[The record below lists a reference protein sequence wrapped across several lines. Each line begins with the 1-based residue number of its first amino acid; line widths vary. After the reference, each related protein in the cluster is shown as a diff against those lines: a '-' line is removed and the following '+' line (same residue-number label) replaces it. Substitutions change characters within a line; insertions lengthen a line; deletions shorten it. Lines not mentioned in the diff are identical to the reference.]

1 MGSESRN
8 RYLLKNTLIFT
19 LGNIG
24 SRMISFFLIPLY
36 TNVLTTSQ
44 YGTVDLITTIS
55 TVAGPML
62 TLNIAESVMRFG
74 LDKDADKEKNTQCG
88 SIVLLIAM
96 IIGLVLIPIYSF
108 IKNGGYV
115 ASCMLNK
122 GEFVFELTN
131 STQRA
136 EQFVG
141 SKYVKSNPK
150 TIYIDIE
157 RKLQEGKKVL
167 FVGLPCQ
174 VAALKNFSR
183 NQDNLYTVDLICHG
197 SPSPELLKMYLKEKS
212 VDIEELE
219 GLNFREKTSFGL
231 RSVGKN
237 NGFPRIVDM
246 YTYAFLKSI
255 DYTENCYSCRYAS
268 QSRVSDISLG
278 DSWGSELS
286 EEEKKKGISLVLCQ
300 TKKGEELL
308 KKSNVEL
315 FDADITRAIQL
326 NHQLEY
332 PSIIPSSRMF
342 FFENLEK
349 GFDFAMKKILPK
361 EYLKNEIKIILSKVG
376 IRR

>member
-1 MGSESRN
+1 M
-8 RYLLKNTLIFT
+8 
-19 LGNIG
+19 
-24 SRMISFFLIPLY
+24 
-36 TNVLTTSQ
+36 
-44 YGTVDLITTIS
+44 
-55 TVAGPML
+55 
-62 TLNIAESVMRFG
+62 
-74 LDKDADKEKNTQCG
+74 
-88 SIVLLIAM
+88 
-96 IIGLVLIPIYSF
+96 
-108 IKNGGYV
+108 
-115 ASCMLNK
+115 
-122 GEFVFELTN
+122 
-131 STQRA
+131 
-136 EQFVG
+136 
-141 SKYVKSNPK
+141 
-150 TIYIDIE
+150 
-157 RKLQEGKKVL
+157 
-167 FVGLPCQ
+167 PCQ

-231 RSVGKN
+231 RLVGEN

-332 PSIIPSSRMF
+332 PSRIPSSRMF

>member
-1 MGSESRN
+1 M
-8 RYLLKNTLIFT
+8 
-19 LGNIG
+19 
-24 SRMISFFLIPLY
+24 Y

-96 IIGLVLIPIYSF
+96 IIGLVLIPICRYSF

-332 PSIIPSSRMF
+332 PSRIPSSRMF

>member
-1 MGSESRN
+1 MDKKIGIMSMQRIINYGSFLQAYGLKKMIESVSKSEVEFIDYRFGVDITN
-8 RYLLKNTLIFT
+8 RLKKPQSKAESIVDKILKNRTPWNYL
-19 LGNIG
+19 
-24 SRMISFFLIPLY
+24 
-36 TNVLTTSQ
+36 
-44 YGTVDLITTIS
+44 
-55 TVAGPML
+55 
-62 TLNIAESVMRFG
+62 
-74 LDKDADKEKNTQCG
+74 
-88 SIVLLIAM
+88 
-96 IIGLVLIPIYSF
+96 
-108 IKNGGYV
+108 
-115 ASCMLNK
+115 
-122 GEFVFELTN
+122 
-131 STQRA
+131 
-136 EQFVG
+136 
-141 SKYVKSNPK
+141 
-150 TIYIDIE
+150 
-157 RKLQEGKKVL
+157 KK
-167 FVGLPCQ
+167 
-174 VAALKNFSR
+174 KNFFK
-183 NQDNLYTVDLICHG
+183 
-197 SPSPELLKMYLKEKS
+197 EMYLKEKS

-300 TKKGEELL
+300 TKKGDELL

-315 FDADITRAIQL
+315 FDAVITRAIQL

-332 PSIIPSSRMF
+332 PSRIPSSRMF

>member
-1 MGSESRN
+1 MTPYNAVIDEVKCVNCGLCEKICPN
-8 RYLLKNTLIFT
+8 VKCVEQVNPIFWKE
-19 LGNIG
+19 GW
-24 SRMISFFLIPLY
+24 
-36 TNVLTTSQ
+36 
-44 YGTVDLITTIS
+44 
-55 TVAGPML
+55 A
-62 TLNIAESVMRFG
+62 LNPEIRSNASSGGIAS
-74 LDKDADKEKNTQCG
+74 
-88 SIVLLIAM
+88 SI
-96 IIGLVLIPIYSF
+96 IYSF

-174 VAALKNFSR
+174 AAALKNFSR

-332 PSIIPSSRMF
+332 PSRIPSSRMF

>member
-1 MGSESRN
+1 MQKLVSIIVPVYNVEKYIDKCVRS
-8 RYLLKNTLIFT
+8 LLKQDY
-19 LGNIG
+19 GNIEVILVDDG
-24 SRMISFFLIPLY
+24 SPDKSGYIIDRLKEEDNRIVVIHQENHGVSSAR
-36 TNVLTTSQ
+36 N
-44 YGTVDLITTIS
+44 
-55 TVAGPML
+55 AGM
-62 TLNIAESVMRFG
+62 A
-74 LDKDADKEKNTQCG
+74 
-88 SIVLLIAM
+88 
-96 IIGLVLIPIYSF
+96 
-108 IKNGGYV
+108 V
-115 ASCMLNK
+115 AS
-122 GEFVFELTN
+122 GEYITFVDGDDW
-131 STQRA
+131 
-136 EQFVG
+136 V
-141 SKYVKSNPK
+141 
-150 TIYIDIE
+150 D
-157 RKLQEGKKVL
+157 
-167 FVGLPCQ
+167 
-174 VAALKNFSR
+174 
-183 NQDNLYTVDLICHG
+183 QDNLYTVDLICHG

-231 RSVGKN
+231 RLVGEN

-332 PSIIPSSRMF
+332 PSRIPSSRMF

>member
-1 MGSESRN
+1 M
-8 RYLLKNTLIFT
+8 
-19 LGNIG
+19 
-24 SRMISFFLIPLY
+24 
-36 TNVLTTSQ
+36 
-44 YGTVDLITTIS
+44 
-55 TVAGPML
+55 
-62 TLNIAESVMRFG
+62 
-74 LDKDADKEKNTQCG
+74 
-88 SIVLLIAM
+88 
-96 IIGLVLIPIYSF
+96 
-108 IKNGGYV
+108 
-115 ASCMLNK
+115 
-122 GEFVFELTN
+122 
-131 STQRA
+131 TQRA

-212 VDIEELE
+212 VDIEELD

-332 PSIIPSSRMF
+332 PSRIPSSRIF

>member
-1 MGSESRN
+1 MKTVCAKDMCAGCMACINMCKKSAITIVDDYKTYNAVIDEVKCVN
-8 RYLLKNTLIFT
+8 CGLCEKICPNVKCVEQVNPIFWKE
-19 LGNIG
+19 GW
-24 SRMISFFLIPLY
+24 
-36 TNVLTTSQ
+36 
-44 YGTVDLITTIS
+44 
-55 TVAGPML
+55 A
-62 TLNIAESVMRFG
+62 LNPEIRSNASSGGIAS
-74 LDKDADKEKNTQCG
+74 
-88 SIVLLIAM
+88 SI
-96 IIGLVLIPIYSF
+96 IYSF
-108 IKNGGYV
+108 IRNGGYV

-332 PSIIPSSRMF
+332 PSRIPSSRMF

-349 GFDFAMKKILPK
+349 GRRITKKVKCGTI
-361 EYLKNEIKIILSKVG
+361 
-376 IRR
+376 

>member
-1 MGSESRN
+1 MTP
-8 RYLLKNTLIFT
+8 YIVVF
-19 LGNIG
+19 
-24 SRMISFFLIPLY
+24 MISIGLFALSDRVKY
-36 TNVLTTSQ
+36 TQRKPIVF
-44 YGTVDLITTIS
+44 I
-55 TVAGPML
+55 
-62 TLNIAESVMRFG
+62 SVMA
-74 LDKDADKEKNTQCG
+74 LC
-88 SIVLLIAM
+88 LLAGM
-96 IIGLVLIPIYSF
+96 RAVGVGTDTRVYLMPVYEAA
-108 IKNGGYV
+108 KR
-115 ASCMLNK
+115 
-122 GEFVFELTN
+122 
-131 STQRA
+131 RA

-332 PSIIPSSRMF
+332 PSRIPSSRMF

>member
-1 MGSESRN
+1 M
-8 RYLLKNTLIFT
+8 
-19 LGNIG
+19 
-24 SRMISFFLIPLY
+24 Y

-96 IIGLVLIPIYSF
+96 IIGLVLIPICGYSF

-332 PSIIPSSRMF
+332 PSRIPSSRMF

>member
-1 MGSESRN
+1 MKTVCAKDMCAGCMACINMCKKSAITIVDDYKTYNAVIDEVKCVN
-8 RYLLKNTLIFT
+8 CGLCEKICPNVKCVEQVNPIFWKE
-19 LGNIG
+19 GW
-24 SRMISFFLIPLY
+24 
-36 TNVLTTSQ
+36 
-44 YGTVDLITTIS
+44 
-55 TVAGPML
+55 A
-62 TLNIAESVMRFG
+62 LNPEIRSNASSGGIAS
-74 LDKDADKEKNTQCG
+74 
-88 SIVLLIAM
+88 SI
-96 IIGLVLIPIYSF
+96 IYSF

-219 GLNFREKTSFGL
+219 GKL
-231 RSVGKN
+231 
-237 NGFPRIVDM
+237 
-246 YTYAFLKSI
+246 
-255 DYTENCYSCRYAS
+255 
-268 QSRVSDISLG
+268 
-278 DSWGSELS
+278 LS
-286 EEEKKKGISLVLCQ
+286 
-300 TKKGEELL
+300 
-308 KKSNVEL
+308 
-315 FDADITRAIQL
+315 
-326 NHQLEY
+326 
-332 PSIIPSSRMF
+332 
-342 FFENLEK
+342 
-349 GFDFAMKKILPK
+349 
-361 EYLKNEIKIILSKVG
+361 G
-376 IRR
+376 IRLW

>member
-1 MGSESRN
+1 M
-8 RYLLKNTLIFT
+8 
-19 LGNIG
+19 
-24 SRMISFFLIPLY
+24 Y

-96 IIGLVLIPIYSF
+96 IIGLVLIPICRYSF

-332 PSIIPSSRMF
+332 PSRIPSSRMF

-361 EYLKNEIKIILSKVG
+361 EYLKNEIKIILSKDRKSVV
-376 IRR
+376 

>member
-1 MGSESRN
+1 MKTVCAKDMCAGCMACINVCKKSAITIVDDYKTYNAVIDEVKCVN
-8 RYLLKNTLIFT
+8 CGLCEKICPNVKCVEQVNPIFWKE
-19 LGNIG
+19 GW
-24 SRMISFFLIPLY
+24 
-36 TNVLTTSQ
+36 
-44 YGTVDLITTIS
+44 
-55 TVAGPML
+55 A
-62 TLNIAESVMRFG
+62 LNPEIRSNASSGGIAS
-74 LDKDADKEKNTQCG
+74 
-88 SIVLLIAM
+88 SI
-96 IIGLVLIPIYSF
+96 IYSF

-231 RSVGKN
+231 RSVGKS

-332 PSIIPSSRMF
+332 PSRIPSSRMF